1 MYIIQMAELNTN
13 INTTCLFYQGQFDK
27 ALKGDDRDALEQVL
41 KDIFR
46 LPIED
51 NPKWALFPLY
61 VIYELLY
68 RFARFA
74 RLNEEK
80 LEAYTILV
88 KLVSEIIQDPAQR
101 IQADM
106 IHSFFKNVL
115 RSGRN
120 PEDNDELTDLI
131 KNRRLLSITL
141 GPNHTVT
148 FETFLKNVVGI
159 YSGGKS
165 RRRRQHRS
173 FRSKKRGRKT
183 LRKHRN

>member
-1 MYIIQMAELNTN
+1 MAELNIN
-13 INTTCLFYQGQFDK
+13 IHTACLVYQAQFDN
-27 ALKGDDRDALEQVL
+27 ALKGDDRDALKQVL
-41 KDIFR
+41 KDIFS
-46 LPIED
+46 LPIKD

-61 VIYELLY
+61 VIYELFY

-74 RLNEEK
+74 RFARNEEK
-80 LEAYTILV
+80 LKAYTILV

-106 IHSFFKNVL
+106 IHSFFKKDL
-115 RSGRN
+115 RSGRT
-120 PEDNDELTDLI
+120 PEDNDELTDL
-131 KNRRLLSITL
+131 KNNRISLSITL
-141 GPNHTVT
+141 GPIHNVT
-148 FETFLKNVVGI
+148 FETFFKNVVGI